1 MGGGNGTEYS
11 FNVDVSSLNTIMAS
25 LVIVSLFSALPK
37 RLLDSIP
44 VVYVMLLV
52 VMVFTIL
59 LIGMGVDLEY
69 FFGSLYVSKANS
81 QFLQALYLP
90 PLIFSEVFKL
100 NLPTFQR
107 TFWQVIWLILPG
119 VVFGAALTALYV
131 MYLMPS
137 GQPYFSLYEAM
148 CFGGALSATDPIAV
162 LIVLHEMGAPAR
174 LRALVGGESL
184 LNDGSSIIVVA
195 LFLEMLEG
203 REFGFGDILVFALEE
218 LILAPMIGLGVGLVT
233 LGMMLLLK
241 DKVIPL
247 VTMSLAAPYIAFNL
261 SANTFGL
268 SGVMSLIAMGLVLNR
283 FGRAILN
290 THMEHVEA
298 FWLQIEFIATSLLY
312 TQSGIYLGSNLYLG
326 GITWMDWVSLGGLYV
341 WITLVRAIMVAASFP
356 LLQRVGY
363 GIDWKE
369 AVIMVHGGLRGSLCI
384 LLSFAIAGSSGVSP
398 RTASLTL
405 FFAAGLVLL
414 MCINVVTTG
423 PLCEYLGLKFDNK
436 QPVYLTLKREI
447 ENSTVRTLAQAR
459 GCNAPTAEPPSPL
472 IVSITSS
479 LGVQRFHL
487 ALVCKQCFDSLLEHR
502 LVSHTA
508 WFTLLVAT
516 ERLMEEHDHTAL
528 ALLQWDMLDHR
539 FQLVRL
545 RMTVSR
551 QEYQAIID
559 LLEGVEALP
568 IATSNVVA
576 EYLVFCA
583 FALLVAQERVR
594 EVLRDTFASQAKS
607 DFKLLWQESLD
618 ASQGAAKFI
627 NLAFVQCPLA
637 VQHVKERHVRAQV
650 HENNNR
656 VLNHMKHRGVVN
668 EIVCKQLEVE
678 MDKMDQHVAGLQFDL
693 VGCRSVGPVGELLG
707 SNPNFGPW
715 AITPTTRPEE
725 EEEVYHSVRY

>member
-1 MGGGNGTEYS
+1 MGNDTEYS

-44 VVYVMLLV
+44 VVYVMLLA
-52 VMVFTIL
+52 VMVFTFL
-59 LIGMGVDLEY
+59 LIGSGVDLEY

-100 NLPTFQR
+100 SLPTFQR
-107 TFWQVIWLILPG
+107 SFSQVLWLILPG
-119 VVFGAALTALYV
+119 VMFGAALTALYV

-162 LIVLHEMGAPAR
+162 LMVLHEMGAPAR

-203 REFGFGDILVFALEE
+203 RAFGFGDVLAFALGE
-218 LILAPMIGLGVGLVT
+218 LVLAPLIGLGVGLVT
-233 LGMMLLLK
+233 LGMMVLLK

-312 TQSGIYLGSNLYLG
+312 TQSGIYLGSNLYSG
-326 GITWMDWVSLGGLYV
+326 GITWMDWVSLGGLYL
-341 WITLVRAIMVAASFP
+341 WITLVRGLMVTLSFP
-356 LLQRVGY
+356 LLRRVGY
-363 GIDWKE
+363 GIDWRE

-384 LLSFAIAGSSGVSP
+384 LLSFAIAASPGVSP

-405 FFAAGLVLL
+405 FFASGLVLL

-423 PLCEYLGLKFDNK
+423 PLCEYLGLKFDSQ
-436 QPVYLTLKREI
+436 QPVYLALKREI
-447 ENSTVRTLAQAR
+447 ETSTVRTLARAR
-459 GCNAPTAEPPSPL
+459 GGDAPTAEPPSPL
-472 IVSITSS
+472 IAATASS
-479 LGVQRFHL
+479 LPVQRFHL
-487 ALVCKQCFDSLLEHR
+487 ALVCKQCFDSLLGHR
-502 LVSHTA
+502 LVSRTA

-528 ALLQWDMLDHR
+528 ALLRWDMLDHR
-539 FQLVRL
+539 FQLLRL
-545 RMTVSR
+545 RLMFSR
-551 QEYQAIID
+551 SEYQAVVD
-559 LLEGVEALP
+559 LLGGRELESPMPA
-568 IATSNVVA
+568 SNVVV
-576 EYLVFCA
+576 EYLLFCA

-594 EVLRDTFASQAKS
+594 EVLQNTFAGQATA
-607 DFKLLWQESLD
+607 DFEALWQESLE
-618 ASQGAAKFI
+618 ASRGAAEFI
-627 NLAFVQCPLA
+627 NLAFVHCPLA

-650 HENNNR
+650 RENNTR
-656 VLNHMKHRGVVN
+656 VLQHMKHRGVVN

-678 MDKMDQHVAGLQFDL
+678 LDKLDQHVAGLHFDL
-693 VGCRSVGPVGELLG
+693 VGRKSVGPVGELLG

-715 AITPTTRPEE
+715 AATAATAAAACDDPTQPEE
-725 EEEVYHSVRY
+725 A